1 MLCHQKFCCQNF
13 CYQNLC
19 RNALSRSTYLESVAV
34 LPAVPH
40 MTDDGGANLGKRAR
54 KRPSTFTAHAH
65 NDRLKKPKV
74 DKADQPVAS
83 AGSTRQN
90 DKPKGNLKQQ
100 HQTSSRRQ
108 LHVKTKAVTP
118 AQPTSLLQPVVLR
131 RSERLKRKVKG
142 IENAE
147 TDVGGG
153 QPNKRARTAVNAVG
167 MDEEQPGAVL
177 SAAAAL
183 NSKCRNVRLKTVGR
197 GAAKDSSTTKHIP
210 RRRLHR
216 ASGMPVARNVLH
228 NQ

>member
-1 MLCHQKFCCQNF
+1 M
-13 CYQNLC
+13 
-19 RNALSRSTYLESVAV
+19 
-34 LPAVPH
+34 
-40 MTDDGGANLGKRAR
+40 MDDGGANLGKRAR

-74 DKADQPVAS
+74 DKADQPVPS

-90 DKPKGNLKQQ
+90 DKPKGNSKQQ

-131 RSERLKRKVKG
+131 RSERLKRKVEG
-142 IENAE
+142 MENAE

-183 NSKCRNVRLKTVGR
+183 NSKCSNVRLKTVGR

-216 ASGMPVARNVLH
+216 ASGMPVARSVLH